1 MNISTL
7 DLTSEFASHITSVHG
22 EHGSFSN
29 LSGYQNSNSESLVFL
44 QEIAQFAALPL
55 PHPAVIITSETI
67 SAEIKQSFAGLLLSV
82 NKVRLCH
89 ALVKQRYY
97 DYQSN
102 DDEWQQGHPT
112 AVIHQSATLGSG
124 CRVGPGAI
132 IGADCY
138 IGERVII
145 RATAVVEHGVTIGDD
160 CIVNGQVNI
169 GYDCILGARVTVQTG
184 CVIGNEGFG
193 FATDQ
198 QNKHHRIPHTGIVI
212 LEDDVHVGSNTCI
225 DRGTYG
231 ATEIKRGVKID
242 NLCHIAHNVRIDEDC
257 LITAQTV
264 IAGSSQ
270 IGKRVITSGQTGI
283 LDHIKIADDAVL
295 VHRAGVSQD
304 IKQGGV
310 WAGTPPRPIKEYVKS
325 ISLVKKV
332 ARLEQ
337 KIKELQKLTES
348 L

>member
-1 MNISTL
+1 MNNNTL
-7 DLTSEFASHITSVHG
+7 DLTSEFASHISSVHG
-22 EHGSFSN
+22 EHTVFDN
-29 LSGYQNSNSESLVFL
+29 LAGYQNANSESLVFL
-44 QEIAQFAALPL
+44 QKLEQFTAMPL
-55 PHPAVIITSETI
+55 PYPAVIITSETI
-67 SAEIKQSFAGLLLSV
+67 SAEIKASFAGLLLSV
-82 NKVRLCH
+82 NNVRLCH

-102 DDEWQQGHPT
+102 DDEWPQIHPA
-112 AVIHQSATLGSG
+112 AVIHPSATLGKG

-132 IGADCY
+132 IGANCQ
-138 IGERVII
+138 IGERATI

-160 CIVNGQVNI
+160 CILNGQVSI
-169 GYDCILGARVTVQTG
+169 GYNCILGDRVTVQTG

-193 FATDQ
+193 FATDH

-212 LEDDVHVGSNTCI
+212 LEDDVQVGSNTCI

-270 IGKRVITSGQTGI
+270 IGKRVMTSGQTGI

-304 IKQGGV
+304 IKEGGV

-337 KIKELQKLTES
+337 KIKELQNPIKRD
-348 L
+348 

>member
-1 MNISTL
+1 MNINTV
-7 DLTSEFASHITSVHG
+7 DLASEFASHIIGTYG
-22 EHGSFSN
+22 AHGSFGN
-29 LSGYQNSNSESLVFL
+29 LSGYQNSNAESLVFV
-44 QEIAQFAALPL
+44 QEISQFAAIPL

-67 SAEIKQSFAGLLLSV
+67 STEIKQSFAGLLLSV
-82 NKVRLCH
+82 NNVRLCH
-89 ALVKQRYY
+89 ALIKQRYH
-97 DYQSN
+97 DYQSS
-102 DDEWQQGHPT
+102 DEEWPQIHPA
-112 AVIHQSATLGSG
+112 AVIHQTATLGNS

-132 IGADCY
+132 IGANCQ
-138 IGERVII
+138 IGARVTI
-145 RATAVVEHGVTIGDD
+145 RATAVIEHGVTIGDD
-160 CIVNGQVNI
+160 CILNGQVNI
-169 GYDCILGARVTVQTG
+169 GYNCILGDRVTVQTG

-212 LEDDVHVGSNTCI
+212 LEDDVQVGSNTCI

-283 LDHIKIADDAVL
+283 LDHINIADDAVL

-325 ISLVKKV
+325 ISIVKKV

-337 KIKELQKLTES
+337 KIKELQNLIKPN
-348 L
+348 